1 MSAFQYRS
9 GLGSSAAYQVSAIPF
24 LKKQTTSFPGGATKE
39 FTFPQVTK
47 FIKIVN
53 NSSSSTLNV
62 GFSSYGISSSNNYFT
77 VGTNSESAI
86 YYWRVSSVFVK
97 PSGGSGAIEIHA
109 GLTTVSDL
117 ELTNN
122 WSGSVGVG

>member
-1 MSAFQYRS
+1 MSVFQYRS

-24 LKKQTTSFPGGATKE
+24 LLRQTITTAITE
-39 FTFPQVTK
+39 ITFPQVTK

-53 NSSSSTLNV
+53 TSGASTLNV
-62 GFSSYGISSSNNYFT
+62 GFSSLGISSSNNYFT
-77 VGTNSESAI
+77 VGPSSETAI
-86 YYWRVSSVFVK
+86 YYWRVSSIFVQ
-97 PSGGSGAIEIHA
+97 SAGGSVSIELHA